1 MTLAEMRV
9 AELETAAEEL
19 ATTQD
24 LTEIQS
30 KAGELAQKIA
40 DMVGDERERI
50 SQLNADREVD
60 LLEMFSAVPRGKK
73 QRVTQE
79 RYDAVRADFLAAKG
93 KITARELGKKHIMS
107 YDTVMKFLKGTYKF
121 LGRK

>member
-1 MTLAEMRV
+1 MTLAEMRFADV
-9 AELETAAEEL
+9 EAAAEDL

-24 LTEIQS
+24 LTQIQS

-50 SQLNADREVD
+50 TRLQADREVD
-60 LLEMFSAVPRGKK
+60 LLALFSDVPRGTKV
-73 QRVTQE
+73 RVTEE
-79 RYDAVRADFLAAKG
+79 RYDAVRADFLTAKG
-93 KITARELGKKHIMS
+93 RITAKDLGKKHNMCF
-107 YDTVMKFLKGTYKF
+107 DTVMQCLKGKYKF